1 MLAPGDDADSDH
13 GGADGE
19 EGEEGGSMAVVKKA
33 AAKRATLRKRR
44 KARRMSAESLTLNPI
59 HEIEGALLKKSK
71 RGAWQPRYFKTHSHY
86 LLYQRKEGGEFL
98 GGVDLAG
105 AEATIELIKVRG
117 RGGKQVDALR
127 VIGLDGDSHSTGEV
141 RELRMFELRANTKAK
156 GGPTV
161 QEWHHQLL
169 ETQVALRK
177 FMNLLPC

>member
-19 EGEEGGSMAVVKKA
+19 KEEEGGSMAVVKKA